1 MANLFKRLVEGKEKS
16 DDYARSTLPTNRFS
30 LFWDVFKN
38 NFFKL
43 MGVNVFI
50 LIFFLPVIFLFLQ
63 RSNLVLLSAEKI
75 PFSSNLVTGY
85 PIVPIRPGQ
94 EEAINLLANRWFY
107 FMMPI
112 AAIIASIGLSGGLYI
127 IRPCL
132 VATARTFLLCSWM

>member
-63 RSNLVLLSAEKI
+63 NCNNKVRV
-75 PFSSNLVTGY
+75 Y
-85 PIVPIRPGQ
+85 
-94 EEAINLLANRWFY
+94 
-107 FMMPI
+107 
-112 AAIIASIGLSGGLYI
+112 
-127 IRPCL
+127 
-132 VATARTFLLCSWM
+132 